1 MYKSNIIATLVLLIL
16 DFLWIGLYMGKQYQT
31 QIAVIQGFKMKPIL
45 FQALAAYILMVI
57 GLNLFVLPNIRKGH
71 ELEDSLKYGLTFG
84 IVLYGVY
91 DFTIGAVLKKWNMSL
106 ALVDIAWGGF
116 VYFIAAY
123 IGSKFIH

>member
-1 MYKSNIIATLVLLIL
+1 MYKANIIATITLLIL
-16 DFLWIGLYMGKQYQT
+16 DFLWIALYMGKQYQI
-31 QIAVIQGFKMKPIL
+31 QITDIQGFKMKPRP
-45 FQALAAYILMVI
+45 FQALVAYILMVI

-71 ELEDSLKYGLTFG
+71 ELEDSLKYGLIFG

-91 DFTIGAVLKKWNMSL
+91 DFTTGAVLKKWNMGL

-123 IGSKFIH
+123 IGSKFSD